1 MILKSTVP
9 IGHKLNSKEKKKN
22 NNSLV
27 SMKTVLF
34 VLEIFLLSP
43 QGNAWPL
50 ISTYYTLLS
59 LILTEML
66 HRLFG
71 RKLFIFTHR
80 HVLLTVCLPQHIVWT
95 LRKTFPRGSIVFGSR
110 NTKRYW
116 HSRLLRHRHLL
127 IKATTGQEN

>member
-43 QGNAWPL
+43 
-50 ISTYYTLLS
+50 
-59 LILTEML
+59 
-66 HRLFG
+66 
-71 RKLFIFTHR
+71 
-80 HVLLTVCLPQHIVWT
+80 
-95 LRKTFPRGSIVFGSR
+95 
-110 NTKRYW
+110 
-116 HSRLLRHRHLL
+116 
-127 IKATTGQEN
+127 